1 MVMIPQTFN
10 VADLPETG
18 GNTVLIPQGQYKA
31 VIVSSEFKDT
41 KDRQGKYLALK
52 IVLTEGVYANTE
64 FTERLNL
71 INNNQKAV
79 EIAYKTLARISEAVG
94 MTQTPSDSTQL
105 HNKPFLVDIVTEEG
119 DQKKDENGKLMF
131 KADGKE
137 DCYPDKSIIKKY
149 HKLSGNVQSAPFGG
163 QPAPQAVGAVPWK

>member
-1 MVMIPQTFN
+1 MIPQTFN
-10 VADLPETG
+10 VADLPDTG

-41 KDRQGKYLALK
+41 NNKEGKYLALK
-52 IVLTEGVYANTE
+52 IVLTEGAYANTE

-105 HNKPFLVDIVTEEG
+105 HNKPFVVDVVTEAGEPWTDKDGNKREG
-119 DQKKDENGKLMF
+119 K
-131 KADGKE
+131 
-137 DCYPDKSIIKKY
+137 DKSVIKKY
-149 HKLSGNVQSAPFGG
+149 HKASGNVQSAPFGNSA
-163 QPAPQAVGAVPWK
+163 QTQAVGAVPWK